1 MRANRTGA
9 FVRLPWLLVLAS
21 LIACLPSAAR
31 GLEAL
36 IADVFLNR
44 ENKGQLF
51 LQRADDGDFLVKA
64 ADLLA
69 MGLKTGKAPVRE
81 VDGEAHVSLRSLPG
95 VTFVFNEETLSL
107 AITADP
113 ALLPE
118 RTIDLA
124 PRRQPNVSYPKDSSA
139 FFNYRLGYT
148 GGAAPLRG
156 HDAAGE
162 VGARSGDFL
171 FLSDFSYVKT
181 PVDSSLVRLS
191 TSVTRDNR
199 ETLQRTVFGDFL
211 ASSGELGT
219 SINLGGISFSKVY
232 RIDPYLIRH
241 PLAGFSG
248 MVSLPSEAEVSLDG
262 MPIRREKLA
271 PGAFDLRNLS
281 YYGGAREI
289 TVVIRDA
296 FGREQRLSYPF
307 YFTDDLLERGL
318 HEYSYN
324 LGFLREGFGTES
336 FRYKEPAFSA
346 FHRYGVR
353 DDTTVGVRGEGWT
366 KGVNGGPEVFLL
378 IGNAGIL
385 AASLSGSVSRD
396 GAGAA
401 GLVRHEYQDRSWSS
415 RVFLRGSTREYAL
428 AGEETRGNR
437 AIREAG
443 ASLGYG
449 TPEVGSISAEYAVAT
464 MREGSDRRTGSLSY
478 SRNLAARTRLSASLR
493 RVDEE
498 RSENIVFVGLT
509 HYPWRD
515 MSVSASHEKRGET
528 DATIVQAQK
537 NPPVGEGYGG
547 RVSLERRDAPEGSRT
562 VVNPFLQWNSR
573 YAAFT
578 GEYRKSFGGGGTDDM
593 QRLTVSGGIVA
604 VGNTFGATRPV
615 TDSFGLVRVGGLKGV
630 RVYQN
635 GQEVGRTDSRGQVL
649 VPDLNS
655 YYENQV
661 SVSDKD
667 VPIEYSLPEIVR
679 YVSPPL
685 RSGSVIPFEARRI
698 QAITGFLKE
707 KTGGEPRPI
716 EYYEAA
722 MKVGDREILFQTG
735 KRGEFYLENVSPGS
749 HEARIER
756 EGKPCTF
763 RMTIPESDEMI
774 IDIGEVFC
782 EEIR

>member
-9 FVRLPWLLVLAS
+9 FVRLPWSLILAL
-21 LIACLPSAAR
+21 LIACLPSPAR

-51 LQRADDGDFLVKA
+51 VQRADDGDFLVKA

-69 MGLKTGKAPVRE
+69 MGLKTGAAPARE
-81 VDGEAHVSLRSLPG
+81 IDGEQHVSLRSLQG

-113 ALLPE
+113 AILPE
-118 RTIDLA
+118 KTIDLA
-124 PRRQPNVSYPKDSSA
+124 PRRQPNVFYPKDSSA

-156 HDAAGE
+156 HDAVGE

-181 PVDSSLVRLS
+181 PVDSSLVRLG

-199 ETLQRTVFGDFL
+199 ETLQRTVFGDFF

-219 SINLGGISFSKVY
+219 SLNLGGISFSKVY
-232 RIDPYLIRH
+232 RIDPYFIRH
-241 PLAGFSG
+241 PLARLSG
-248 MVSLPSEAEVSLDG
+248 MVSLPSEAEVYLDG

-289 TVVIRDA
+289 TVVIRDT

-307 YFTDDLLERGL
+307 YFTDDLLKRGL
-318 HEYSYN
+318 HEYGYH
-324 LGFLREGFGTES
+324 LGFLREEFGAES
-336 FRYKEPAFSA
+336 FRYREPAFSA
-346 FHRYGVR
+346 FHRYGLR
-353 DDTTVGVRGEGWT
+353 DNTTVGVRGEGWT
-366 KGVNGGPEVFLL
+366 EGINAGPEVFLL
-378 IGNAGIL
+378 FRNAGIL
-385 AASLSGSVSRD
+385 SASLSGSLSGD

-415 RVFLRGSTREYAL
+415 RIFLKGMTREYAL
-428 AGEETRGNR
+428 AGEEIRGNR
-437 AIREAG
+437 AIGEAG

-449 TPEVGSISAEYAVAT
+449 TPDVGSISAEYAVAT
-464 MREGSDRRTGSLSY
+464 MREGPDRRTGALAY
-478 SRNLAARTRLSASLR
+478 SRNLAARTRLFASLR
-493 RVDEE
+493 RIDEE
-498 RSENIVFVGLT
+498 KSENIVFVGLT

-515 MSVSASHEKRGET
+515 ISVSASHEKRGDT

-537 NPPVGEGYGG
+537 NPPAGEGYGG
-547 RVSLERRDAPEGSRT
+547 RVSLERKDAPEGSRT

-573 YAAFT
+573 YATFT
-578 GEYRKSFGGGGTDDM
+578 GEYRKSTGGGTDDL
-593 QRLTVSGGIVA
+593 QRVTVSGGIVS

-635 GQEVGRTDSRGQVL
+635 GQEVGRTDSKGQAL

-661 SVSDKD
+661 SVGDKD
-667 VPIEYSLPEIVR
+667 VPIEYSLPEIIR

-685 RSGSVIPFEARRI
+685 RSGSLIPFEARRI

-707 KTGGEPRPI
+707 SIGGEARPI

-722 MKVGDREILFQTG
+722 MKVDDREILFQTG